1 MNGIFHIGI
10 INKLNVIE
18 NCVSNVLIWKMIQ
31 VEEDILKFLKSQH
44 AQQSWRKNVNETE
57 RSWSRT
63 DFSLYI
69 SWMSRLNKKKTFIDI
84 SFYGMANWLRDFNL
98 PRIFQNVWVF
108 QYMIHGKVK
117 FNESINS
124 DYSASIHYNRLNRTF
139 VYMYG
144 PSYRVIHSQFR
155 MR

>member
-18 NCVSNVLIWKMIQ
+18 NCVSNVLWKMIQ
-31 VEEDILKFLKSQH
+31 VEEDILKFLKSH
-44 AQQSWRKNVNETE
+44 AQQSWRKYVNETE

-124 DYSASIHYNRLNRTF
+124 DYSASVHYNRLNRTF

-144 PSYRVIHSQFR
+144 PSYRVIHSLFR

>member
-10 INKLNVIE
+10 INKWNVIE
-18 NCVSNVLIWKMIQ
+18 NCVSNVLWKMIQ

-63 DFSLYI
+63 DFIYI
-69 SWMSRLNKKKTFIDI
+69 LNVKVKQKKPFIDI

>member
-1 MNGIFHIGI
+1 MGL
-10 INKLNVIE
+10 INELNAIE
-18 NCVSNVLIWKMIQ
+18 NCVLNVLWKMIQ

-63 DFSLYI
+63 DFIYI
-69 SWMSRLNKKKTFIDI
+69 LNVKVKQKKNVHWYFLLWHGYK
-84 SFYGMANWLRDFNL
+84 NWLRDFNL

-108 QYMIHGKVK
+108 QYMVHGKVK
-117 FNESINS
+117 FIESINS
-124 DYSASIHYNRLNRTF
+124 DYSASIHYNPLNRTF

>member
-18 NCVSNVLIWKMIQ
+18 NCVSNVLWKMIQ

-63 DFSLYI
+63 DFIYI
-69 SWMSRLNKKKTFIDI
+69 LNVKVKQNKKRSLIFPSMAWLIDYAI
-84 SFYGMANWLRDFNL
+84 LIYPEFFRMFECSSTWYTA
-98 PRIFQNVWVF
+98 
-108 QYMIHGKVK
+108 KSK